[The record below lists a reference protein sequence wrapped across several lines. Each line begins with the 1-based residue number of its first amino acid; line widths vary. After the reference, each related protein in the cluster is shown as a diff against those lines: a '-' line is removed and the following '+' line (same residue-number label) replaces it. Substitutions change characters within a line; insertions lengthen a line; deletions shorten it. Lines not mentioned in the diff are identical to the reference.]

1 MHATALKTARIVLRN
16 YRNTYV
22 LWKGNWGATAGEL
35 WAHYT
40 GTVGKPLGK
49 PYVGETV
56 QGKVAGTFGKLL
68 GNTGETGWKLVGC
81 CKETARKL

>member
-1 MHATALKTARIVLRN
+1 MDGKL
-16 YRNTYV
+16 
-22 LWKGNWGATAGEL
+22 GGDCG
-35 WAHYT
+35 
-40 GTVGKPLGK
+40 GTVGTLYGNCRETIGK

-68 GNTGETGWKLVGC
+68 GNNVETGWKLVGC